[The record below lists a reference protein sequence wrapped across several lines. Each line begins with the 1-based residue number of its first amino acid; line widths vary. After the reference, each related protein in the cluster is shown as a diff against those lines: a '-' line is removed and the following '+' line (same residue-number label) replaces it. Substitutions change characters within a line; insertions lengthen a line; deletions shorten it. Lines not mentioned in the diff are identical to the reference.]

1 MPSRPAPLPD
11 DSPQTVLTTR
21 RAKRMGLSRSRT
33 RASDMDQ
40 FGRGLRL
47 RAGTVPDEFELLS
60 ALQELYPQAVF
71 SHETAAWLWGMW
83 LPFRDPLPR
92 PHLSRTRRSGG
103 TVRSPHAIGHELS
116 DSAPVVE
123 HRGLR
128 VTSPAWTWT
137 DLAQPLPTVKDLVAA
152 GDSLLQRA
160 DGPSGHRNAGM
171 HPLSRLDELPSLVA
185 TRRRFRGRGSAL
197 EALPLLAEHVD
208 SAAETSVRLMVIEA
222 GFPPPLVN
230 PQLRLD
236 DGTWIRPDLA
246 WPDLK
251 VCIEYEGD
259 HHRTDRDQF
268 RRDISRDRRMRVN
281 GWIQLRVTGAIFTHH
296 GQHQFL
302 QDLRAAFSQAESAA
316 RA

>member
-1 MPSRPAPLPD
+1 MPSRPTPLPD
-11 DSPQTVLTTR
+11 NAPQTVLTTR

-40 FGRGLRL
+40 LGRGLRL
-47 RAGTVPDEFELLS
+47 RAGTVPDEFELLT

-71 SHETAAWLWGMW
+71 SHETAARLWGMW
-83 LPFRDPLPR
+83 LPSNGLLPR
-92 PHLSRTRRSGG
+92 PHLSRTRSRGG

-116 DSAPVVE
+116 DAAPVLE

-137 DLAQPLPTVKDLVAA
+137 DLAHPLPTVHDLVAA
-152 GDSLLQRA
+152 GDSLLQRQ
-160 DGPSGHRNAGM
+160 DGPSGQRHVGM
-171 HPLSRLDELPSLVA
+171 HPLSQLDDLHRLVS
-185 TRRRFRGRGSAL
+185 TRRRFRGRRAAL
-197 EALPLLAEHVD
+197 DALPLLAENVD
-208 SAAETSVRLMVIEA
+208 SAAETSTRLMVVEA

-236 DGTWIRPDLA
+236 DGTWFRPDLA

-251 VCIEYEGD
+251 ICIEYEGD

-281 GWIQLRVTGAIFTHH
+281 GWIQLRVTGAIFTHY
-296 GQHQFL
+296 GQQQFL
-302 QDLRAAFSQAESAA
+302 KDLRAAFRQAESGS
-316 RA
+316 RP